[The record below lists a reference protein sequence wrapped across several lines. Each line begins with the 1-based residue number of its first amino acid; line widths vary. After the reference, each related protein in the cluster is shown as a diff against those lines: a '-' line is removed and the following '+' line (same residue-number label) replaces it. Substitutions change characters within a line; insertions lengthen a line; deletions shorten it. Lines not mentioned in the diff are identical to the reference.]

1 MRSGSGYSISNPSD
15 SNHSRIHTR
24 KFVAIGVGFAI
35 AILLVTNLACRTTV
49 EPGHEK
55 VFNAKPLIFL
65 WMGGVRPTPLRE
77 GSTFIAPTTSE
88 IDVDMLPKTF
98 DEEFKDIMPRD
109 NNPVDYHA
117 AVRLR
122 ITDSVAMVKNFG
134 MDWYRSNVQRPFQ
147 TMNRQELRQYSMPE
161 LALDQAVVLSVEQA
175 LKKQLIEYLKAI
187 PRKDGTQ
194 GGLPVEVQDVT
205 LGRIS
210 PHPEIISA
218 YNETGVQQQ
227 RAKTEHQRALA
238 EEARKEAETKRALAD
253 RAYQEAMGLTA
264 SQYIQLQQ
272 IKMCGEK
279 AGGCTV
285 ILNGSGTPVVALK

>member
-1 MRSGSGYSISNPSD
+1 MRPSSGYTVSLPGDPS
-15 SNHSRIHTR
+15 RTR
-24 KFVAIGVGFAI
+24 SSLIKASPVLVMTGA
-35 AILLVTNLACRTTV
+35 AILIVIMLSCRTTV

-55 VFNAKPLIFL
+55 VFNRKPVIFL
-65 WMGGVRPTPLRE
+65 WTGGVSPGPLRE

-98 DEEFKDIMPRD
+98 DEEFKDIMPHD

-122 ITDSVAMVKNFG
+122 ITDSVAMVKDFG
-134 MDWYRSNVQRPFQ
+134 SDWYRNNVQRPFQ

-161 LALDQAVVLSVEQA
+161 LALDQAVVLTVEQT
-175 LKKQLIEYLKAI
+175 LKSQLAEYVKSI
-187 PRKDGTQ
+187 RRRDGTP

-253 RAYQEAMGLTA
+253 RAYQDAMGLNA

-279 AGGCTV
+279 GGGCTV
-285 ILNGSGTPVVALK
+285 VLNGGATPVVGVK

>member
-1 MRSGSGYSISNPSD
+1 MRYSSGYSDANTSQGRLPSL
-15 SNHSRIHTR
+15 
-24 KFVAIGVGFAI
+24 KFLAVSAVVATT
-35 AILLVTNLACRTTV
+35 ILLFLLASCRTTV

-55 VFNAKPLIFL
+55 VFNAKPILLL
-65 WMGGVRPTPLRE
+65 WTGGVSPTPLRE
-77 GSTFIAPTTSE
+77 GATFIAPTTSE

-122 ITDSVAMVKNFG
+122 INDSVAIVKNFG
-134 MDWYRSNVQRPFQ
+134 MDWYKNNVQRPFQ

-161 LALDQAVVLSVEQA
+161 LALDQAVVLTVEQA
-175 LKKQLIEYLKAI
+175 LKSQLTEYLRGI
-187 PRKDGTQ
+187 PRKDGTK

-264 SQYIQLQQ
+264 AQYIQLQQ
-272 IKMCGEK
+272 IKMCGDK
-279 AGGCTV
+279 SGGCTV

>member
-1 MRSGSGYSISNPSD
+1 MMKSLTIPVGVVI
-15 SNHSRIHTR
+15 
-24 KFVAIGVGFAI
+24 VAL
-35 AILLVTNLACRTTV
+35 ILTMAVCRTTV

-55 VFNAKPLIFL
+55 VFNAKPIIFL
-65 WMGGVRPTPLRE
+65 WMGGVRSSPLHE
-77 GSTFIAPTTSE
+77 GSSFIAPTTSAIE
-88 IDVDMLPKTF
+88 VDMLPRTF

-134 MDWYRSNVQRPFQ
+134 ADWYKNNVQRPFQ
-147 TMNRQELRQYSMPE
+147 TMNRQELRQHSMPE
-161 LALDQAVVLSVEQA
+161 LALDQAVVSAVEKS
-175 LKKQLIEYLKAI
+175 LKTQLIAYISAM
-187 PRKDGTQ
+187 PRRDGTK

-210 PHPEIISA
+210 PHPEIIAA

-227 RAKTEHQRALA
+227 RSKTEHQRALA
-238 EEARKEAETKRALAD
+238 EDARKESETKRALAD
-253 RAYQEAMGLTA
+253 KAYQNAMGLTSA
-264 SQYIQLQQ
+264 QYIQLQQ

-279 AGGCTV
+279 GGACTV
-285 ILNGSGTPVVALK
+285 ILNGSGTPVVSVK

>member
-1 MRSGSGYSISNPSD
+1 MRHNSGESTPNPVSLIRD
-15 SNHSRIHTR
+15 RLRMARLLPLAVT
-24 KFVAIGVGFAI
+24 AAI
-35 AILLVTNLACRTTV
+35 AAAAIMATCRTTV

-55 VFNAKPLIFL
+55 VFNAKPVLLL
-65 WMGGVRPTPLRE
+65 WTGGVSPAPLRE
-77 GSTFIAPTTSE
+77 GSMFIAPTTSA

-134 MDWYRSNVQRPFQ
+134 LNWYRDNVQRPFQ
-147 TMNRQELRQYSMPE
+147 TMNRQELRQHSMPE
-161 LALDQAVVLSVEQA
+161 LALDQAVVSTVEKA
-175 LKKQLIEYLKAI
+175 LKSQLIAYVQAI
-187 PRKDGTQ
+187 PRRDGTK

-210 PHPEIISA
+210 PHAEIIAA

-227 RAKTEHQRALA
+227 RSKTEHQRAVA

-253 RAYQEAMGLTA
+253 RAYQTVMGLTPA
-264 SQYIQLQQ
+264 QYIQLQQ

-279 AGGCTV
+279 GGGCTA
-285 ILNGSGTPVVALK
+285 ILNGGATPVVSVK

>member
-1 MRSGSGYSISNPSD
+1 M
-15 SNHSRIHTR
+15 
-24 KFVAIGVGFAI
+24 
-35 AILLVTNLACRTTV
+35 ILLWT
-49 EPGHEK
+49 
-55 VFNAKPLIFL
+55 
-65 WMGGVRPTPLRE
+65 GGVSPTPLRE
-77 GSTFIAPTTSE
+77 GSTFIVPTTSG

-122 ITDSVAMVKNFG
+122 ITDSVAIGKNFG
-134 MDWYRSNVQRPFQ
+134 WDWYKNNVQRPFQ
-147 TMNRQELRQYSMPE
+147 TMNRQELRQHSMPA
-161 LALDQAVVLSVEQA
+161 LALDLAVVLTVGKS
-175 LKKQLIEYLKAI
+175 LKDQLIAYVNSM
-187 PRKDGTQ
+187 PRKDGTK

-210 PHPEIISA
+210 PHPEIIAA

-253 RAYQEAMGLTA
+253 KAYQDTMGLTPA
-264 SQYIQLQQ
+264 QYIQLQQ

-285 ILNGSGTPVVALK
+285 ILNGGGTPVVSVK

>member
-1 MRSGSGYSISNPSD
+1 MRYVGGSASNAPESDGSRKSI
-15 SNHSRIHTR
+15 R
-24 KFVAIGVGFAI
+24 KSLTVAVGALI
-35 AILLVTNLACRTTV
+35 AVLFLITASCCRTTV

-55 VFNAKPLIFL
+55 VFNAKPLILL
-65 WMGGVRPTPLRE
+65 WTGGVSPSPLRE

-88 IDVDMLPKTF
+88 IDVDMLPRTF

-134 MDWYRSNVQRPFQ
+134 TDWYKNNVQRPFQ
-147 TMNRQELRQYSMPE
+147 TMNRQELRQHSMPE
-161 LALDQAVVLSVEQA
+161 LALDQAVVLTVEQA
-175 LKKQLIEYLKAI
+175 LKSQLTEYLKSM
-187 PRKDGTQ
+187 PRKDGTK

-210 PHPEIISA
+210 PHPEIIAA

-227 RAKTEHQRALA
+227 RSKTEHQRALA
-238 EEARKEAETKRALAD
+238 EEARREAETKRALAD
-253 RAYQEAMGLTA
+253 KAYQDAMGLTPA
-264 SQYIQLQQ
+264 QYIQLQQ

-279 AGGCTV
+279 GGGCNV
-285 ILNGSGTPVVALK
+285 ILNGGAAPFVAVK